1 MHRIVIVRMTLKS
14 LKIVDFI
21 GFWRVMDEVVRWVP
35 KWFKGGKSGRKCV

>member
-21 GFWRVMDEVVRWVP
+21 GFLGVMDGVVRWGP
-35 KWFKGGKSGRKCV
+35 KWFKGGKSGRKWV

>member
-1 MHRIVIVRMTLKS
+1 MHHIVIVRMTLKS